1 MMSGYADGAPA
12 SVQPLTPRCYR
23 VRRCKGGWCV
33 AVNGCRTGALADRE
47 AAAALAGSLQAQAD
61 RLTGRRTGE
70 RAWA

>member
-1 MMSGYADGAPA
+1 MMSGYADGVPA
-12 SVQPLTPRCYR
+12 SVRPLKPRCYQ
-23 VRRCKGGWCV
+23 VRRCEGGWCV

-61 RLTGRRTGE
+61 RLTGRRNCG